1 MVHTVWLKPYEKV
14 QVYFSMDEIDHFIS
28 GFRTKNPVFG
38 QKAKLYQNLNSS
50 YSNRMDWTEFY

>member
-14 QVYFSMDEIDHFIS
+14 QVYSSMDEIDHFIS
-28 GFRTKNPVFG
+28 GFRTKNG
-38 QKAKLYQNLNSS
+38 QKASQLYQNLNSS